1 MGEKVKV
8 AGVQMEPKILE
19 KERNLSKA
27 VEQIAIAARE
37 GARLI
42 VLPECALTGY
52 CFSSLEEALPVFE
65 PLPGPSTDRILT
77 LCREL
82 NVYVVVGL
90 LEKDGD
96 KYYNTAALLGP
107 EGLVGKHRKLHLIYL
122 GIDRFV
128 NHGNLPLTVY
138 ETEVGRIG
146 MAICYDLL
154 FPEHAR
160 ALGLRGADFLIMPA
174 NWIDMGM
181 MYPDTFI
188 PARAMENHMF
198 CVGINRVGEE
208 RGFKF
213 LGRSR
218 IAHWAGL
225 PLADGKAFEEDI
237 IYAEIDPSEAREKYM
252 AIIPGEMEVDYIND
266 RRPEFYGV
274 ITEPLADTSRIRH

>member
-1 MGEKVKV
+1 MGNVVKV
-8 AGVQMEPKILE
+8 AGVQMEPKILDKE
-19 KERNLSKA
+19 KNLSKGL
-27 VEQIAIAARE
+27 ERIETAAKE

-52 CFSSLEEALPVFE
+52 CFSSMEEALPVCE
-65 PLPGPSTDRILT
+65 PIPGPSTQRILDR
-77 LCREL
+77 CREF

-107 EGLVGKHRKLHLIYL
+107 GGVVGKHRKLHLIYL

-128 NHGNLPLTVY
+128 NHGNIPPTVFD
-138 ETEVGRIG
+138 TDVGRIG
-146 MAICYDLL
+146 MLICYDLL

-160 ALGLRGADFLIMPA
+160 ALGLEGADIMVMPA
-174 NWIDMGM
+174 NWIDMGA

-198 CVGINRVGEE
+198 GVGINRVGEE

-218 IAHWAGL
+218 IVHWAGI
-225 PLADGKAFEEDI
+225 PLADAKEFEEDI
-237 IYAEIDPSEAREKYM
+237 IYTEFDPAEAREKYM

-266 RRPEFYGV
+266 RRPEFYSA
-274 ITEPLADTSRIRH
+274 ITRPLADKSRIRP